1 MSGKTGMHRTAETR
15 RTARDRIWQSMRILR
30 RFSLPDL
37 VATAEAGDNNC
48 LKYTRGLSAAGIVRL
63 IKPKDEGKK
72 GGHIQWALVRDLG
85 PKSPRLRAD
94 GTTFDP
100 NTGAVYDG
108 GLPHR
113 RYSEAKS

>member
-1 MSGKTGMHRTAETR
+1 MSGKLGMHRSAETR

-37 VATAEAGDNNC
+37 VATAETGESNC
-48 LKYTRGLSAAGIVRL
+48 LKYTRALTAAGILRL
-63 IKPKDEGKK
+63 VKAKENGKM
-72 GGHIQWALVRDLG
+72 GGHIQWALSRDLG

-100 NTGAVYDG
+100 NTGAVLSG
-108 GLPHR
+108 GLANS
-113 RYSEAKS
+113 RYLGGQS